1 MKDLA
6 DLALDTA
13 RKRGATYADIRIVNE
28 KNEFLSCRNQGR
40 GPIFGYNTRDSYGF
54 GVRVIAD
61 GAWGFASSPRVNKEE
76 IQRIA
81 ALAVEIAKAGALVKE
96 RDVRLAPVKAYT
108 EKYKTPI
115 TTNPFEVSKEK
126 KQDMLVRIAEEVLKT
141 KGTFVANSNMQ
152 F

>member
-28 KNEFLSCRNQGR
+28 KNEFLNCRNQGR

-61 GAWGFASSPRVNKEE
+61 GAWGFASSPRVTKE
-76 IQRIA
+76 
-81 ALAVEIAKAGALVKE
+81 
-96 RDVRLAPVKAYT
+96 
-108 EKYKTPI
+108 
-115 TTNPFEVSKEK
+115 
-126 KQDMLVRIAEEVLKT
+126 
-141 KGTFVANSNMQ
+141 
-152 F
+152 